1 MRERNRVCIRMRGHS
16 LYRIVYE
23 WGRDCVSMARTQN
36 VLEEVLS
43 SEPKFFE
50 RMAAKGNAQAAA
62 QILRARD
69 RDREWGC
76 LPAWLTDSEYEWVEP
91 NRVRAEQR
99 RRGLSLDFVPSLVV
113 QVDLEPSKKE
123 YNYFFFTITEI
134 IGLITLFPWMQSE
147 TL

>member
-1 MRERNRVCIRMRGHS
+1 
-16 LYRIVYE
+16 
-23 WGRDCVSMARTQN
+23 MARTQN

-69 RDREWGC
+69 RD
-76 LPAWLTDSEYEWVEP
+76 
-91 NRVRAEQR
+91 RVRAEQR

-134 IGLITLFPWMQSE
+134 IGLITLFP
-147 TL
+147 